1 MKYKKKKLKKNL
13 TELVIPLHIV
23 VSQLIIVRSFIDEYL
38 ISQNDLPLKLI
49 FPMQSNKIQG
59 MSDV

>member
-1 MKYKKKKLKKNL
+1 MKYKKKIKKKL

-38 ISQNDLPLKLI
+38 ISQNDWPLKLI

>member
-1 MKYKKKKLKKNL
+1 MKYKKKIKKKI

>member
-1 MKYKKKKLKKNL
+1 MKYKKKKLKKKL